1 MQDMNMKFTVYQI
14 LVDRILSQGIQPTL
28 ISMEY
33 LDAPFYK

>member
-1 MQDMNMKFTVYQI
+1 MKLKVYQAI
-14 LVDRILSQGIQPTL
+14 LDKITQQGIQPTL